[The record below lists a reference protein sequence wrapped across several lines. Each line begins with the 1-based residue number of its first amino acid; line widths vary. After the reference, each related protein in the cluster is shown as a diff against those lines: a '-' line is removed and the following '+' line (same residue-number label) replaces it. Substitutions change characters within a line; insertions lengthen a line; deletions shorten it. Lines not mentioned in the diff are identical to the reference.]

1 MKYISAFALTLVF
14 LFAHG
19 VAIACDVCQKQQPK
33 LLRGMAH
40 GAGPESEWDYV
51 VVAGI
56 ALIALVSAVYAVK
69 YIIRPGETSSHHIKR
84 SILNVD
90 EV

>member
-56 ALIALVSAVYAVK
+56 ALIALVASAA
-69 YIIRPGETSSHHIKR
+69 IRLLAGPLKSA
-84 SILNVD
+84 LD
-90 EV
+90 Q